1 MEASVIKGSLFS
13 FSPHV
18 SYGVAAM
25 ASTDFLNLS
34 VIIQWEH
41 VIWHSAFYF
50 RLEPT

>member
-25 ASTDFLNLS
+25 ASIYFLNLS
-34 VIIQWEH
+34 VIIQWKH
-41 VIWHSAFYF
+41 AIDIPLFIFS
-50 RLEPT
+50 

>member
-34 VIIQWEH
+34 VIIQWER
-41 VIWHSAFYF
+41 VI
-50 RLEPT
+50 